1 METALIG
8 VGGVVVGALLAGI
21 VAEAR
26 EARREGQLTRAVMKV
41 LLVDLLEL
49 RSNLNWSLEDGI
61 AHFSCAD
68 VERITATWLEYRR
81 LLAGQID
88 SEDDWAT
95 LARVFQTALVWQSRD
110 GARLSSDDREAIE
123 RWLERLDRARLGLGM
138 SSQQA

>member
-1 METALIG
+1 M
-8 VGGVVVGALLAGI
+8 VVGALLAGI
-21 VAEAR
+21 VSEAR
-26 EARREGQLTRAVMKV
+26 EARREGKVTRAVMKV
-41 LLVDLLEL
+41 LIVDLIEL

-61 AHFSCAD
+61 ARFSGAD

-110 GARLSSDDREAIE
+110 GDRLSLDDREAIE
-123 RWLERLDRARLGLGM
+123 RWLERLDRAQLGLEM
-138 SSQQA
+138 PSQQA